1 MQIEKLIDAA
11 IDYRI
16 AKLKAREQ
24 GIIGVTNCGRSRE
37 EFQMYGE
44 DDFREIIKTR
54 EYTIKKIDGD
64 GNYRYE
70 YKTKIAGLN
79 FICLT
84 PYLFKEEDK
93 EFIVEKEEFIVEKEE
108 F

>member
-37 EFQMYGE
+37 EFQIYDA
-44 DDFREIIKTR
+44 DDFREMIKTR
-54 EYTIKKIDGD
+54 EYTIVQSK
-64 GNYRYE
+64 NYYE
-70 YKTKIAGLN
+70 YKTKVAGLN

-84 PYLFKEEDK
+84 PCLFKEEDK
-93 EFIVEKEEFIVEKEE
+93 EFIVEKEEF
-108 F
+108 

>member
-24 GIIGVTNCGRSRE
+24 GIIGITDCGGKRE
-37 EFQMYGE
+37 EFQIYDK
-44 DDFREIIKTR
+44 DDFEEIIKTR
-54 EYTIKKIDGD
+54 EYIIIKRDGD
-64 GNYRYE
+64 GDYRYE
-70 YKTKIAGLN
+70 YKTKVAGLN

-84 PYLFKEEDK
+84 PCLFKEEDK
-93 EFIVEKEEFIVEKEE
+93 KYITEEEDV
-108 F
+108 

>member
-24 GIIGVTNCGRSRE
+24 GIIGVTDCGGSRE
-37 EFQMYGE
+37 EFQIYDA
-44 DDFREIIKTR
+44 DDFREMIKTR
-54 EYTIKKIDGD
+54 EYTIVQSK
-64 GNYRYE
+64 NYYE
-70 YKTKIAGLN
+70 YKTKVAGLN

-93 EFIVEKEEFIVEKEE
+93 KHIVTEEENV
-108 F
+108 

>member
-37 EFQMYGE
+37 EFQIYDE
-44 DDFREIIKTR
+44 DNFREMIKTR
-54 EYTIKKIDGD
+54 EYTIVQSK
-64 GNYRYE
+64 NYYE
-70 YKTKIAGLN
+70 YKTKVAGLN

-84 PYLFKEEDK
+84 PCLFKEEDK
-93 EFIVEKEEFIVEKEE
+93 EFIVEKEEF
-108 F
+108 

>member
-1 MQIEKLIDAA
+1 MQIEKLVDAA

-24 GIIGVTNCGRSRE
+24 GIIGITDCGGKRE
-37 EFQMYGE
+37 EFQIYDK
-44 DDFREIIKTR
+44 DDFQEILKTR
-54 EYTIKKIDGD
+54 EYTIIKRDGD
-64 GNYRYE
+64 DDYRYE
-70 YKTKIAGLN
+70 YKTKVAGLN

-93 EFIVEKEEFIVEKEE
+93 KYITEEENV
-108 F
+108 

>member
-24 GIIGVTNCGRSRE
+24 GIIGVTDCGGSRE
-37 EFQMYGE
+37 EFQIYDA
-44 DDFREIIKTR
+44 DDFRKIIKTR
-54 EYTIKKIDGD
+54 EYTITEREG
-64 GNYRYE
+64 GYRYE
-70 YKTKIAGLN
+70 YKTKVAGLN

-84 PYLFKEEDK
+84 PCLFKEEDK
-93 EFIVEKEEFIVEKEE
+93 EFIVEKEEF
-108 F
+108 

>member
-1 MQIEKLIDAA
+1 MQIEKLVDAA

-24 GIIGVTNCGRSRE
+24 GIIGVTDCGGSRE
-37 EFQMYGE
+37 EFQIYDK
-44 DDFREIIKTR
+44 DDFREMIKTR
-54 EYTIKKIDGD
+54 KYLIVRNKD
-64 GNYRYE
+64 YYE
-70 YKTKIAGLN
+70 YKTKVAGLN

-93 EFIVEKEEFIVEKEE
+93 KFIVEEDE
-108 F
+108 

>member
-24 GIIGVTNCGRSRE
+24 GIIGVTDCGGSRE
-37 EFQMYGE
+37 EFQIYDK
-44 DDFREIIKTR
+44 DDFREMIKTR
-54 EYTIKKIDGD
+54 EYTIVHSK
-64 GNYRYE
+64 NYYE
-70 YKTKIAGLN
+70 YKTKVAGLN

-93 EFIVEKEEFIVEKEE
+93 EFIVEGEENV
-108 F
+108 

>member
-1 MQIEKLIDAA
+1 MQIEKLLDAA

-24 GIIGVTNCGRSRE
+24 GIIGVTDCGGSRE
-37 EFQMYGE
+37 EFQIYNE
-44 DDFREIIKTR
+44 DDFREMIKTR
-54 EYTIKKIDGD
+54 EYTIVHSK
-64 GNYRYE
+64 NYYE
-70 YKTKIAGLN
+70 YKTKVAGLN
-79 FICLT
+79 FIFLT
-84 PYLFKEEDK
+84 PHLFKEEDK

>member
-1 MQIEKLIDAA
+1 MQIEKLVDAA

-24 GIIGVTNCGRSRE
+24 GIIGVTDCGGSRE
-37 EFQMYGE
+37 EFQIYDA
-44 DDFREIIKTR
+44 DDFREMIKTR
-54 EYTIKKIDGD
+54 EYTIIHNKD
-64 GNYRYE
+64 YYE
-70 YKTKIAGLN
+70 YKTKVAGLN

-84 PYLFKEEDK
+84 PCLFKEEDK